1 MENTDEQGGVEWS
14 VVPTDEQSGVEWSVV
29 AKAILFN
36 AVLASADGQLTKC
49 QYCGEVGRGTQPVT
63 HEKSC
68 AVLAAHRL
76 LNRARVS
83 EKAVLTPPAPAEGAA
98 GQDKTR
104 LWHQHLDECARCRKR
119 PFDPC
124 RVWVK
129 ILTSP

>member
-83 EKAVLTPPAPAEGAA
+83 EKAVLTPPAPAEGA
-98 GQDKTR
+98 GHPSYSGPNGDGE
-104 LWHQHLDECARCRKR
+104 HL
-119 PFDPC
+119 
-124 RVWVK
+124 
-129 ILTSP
+129 